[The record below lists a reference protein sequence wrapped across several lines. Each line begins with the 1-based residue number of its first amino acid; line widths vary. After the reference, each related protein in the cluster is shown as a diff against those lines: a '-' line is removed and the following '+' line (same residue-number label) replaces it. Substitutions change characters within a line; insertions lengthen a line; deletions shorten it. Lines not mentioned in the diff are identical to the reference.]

1 MFVIAGNHDYWDI
14 LGGGGAWWFE
24 DMMSLFG
31 CFLNIT
37 ISVRKMMVHLFLGC
51 LKGTY
56 SQTCDVGQII
66 ASKRLADQKLFKEL

>member
-1 MFVIAGNHDYWDI
+1 
-14 LGGGGAWWFE
+14 
-24 DMMSLFG
+24 MSLFG

-56 SQTCDVGQII
+56 SQTCHVGQII